1 MRVTTFLA
9 TLFALLGT
17 ITLGNAQTAGQPR
30 AGQLDKDGHVRA
42 WFDASGL
49 KVGDPFPAV
58 EAYDEKGK
66 PFNTKSLN
74 GQYTVE
80 VNGCLT

>member
-1 MRVTTFLA
+1 MRLTMFLA

-30 AGQLDKDGHVRA
+30 AGQLDTDGHVRA
-42 WFDASGL
+42 WFDASDL
-49 KVGDPFPAV
+49 KVGDSFPAV
-58 EAYDEKGK
+58 EVYDEAGR
-66 PFNTKSLN
+66 PFSTRSLK
-74 GQYTVE
+74 GQYTVV